1 MTTSD
6 YFAGFIPILN
16 SHRVQLL
23 DQKRL
28 AMQLCSLER
37 RASRIGAKD
46 SILHPPGGHDD
57 CAAVV
62 AGLMTRLVGKPC
74 YVETF
79 EPLRM

>member
-6 YFAGFIPILN
+6 YYSGFLPILN
-16 SHRVQLL
+16 SCRVQLL
-23 DQKRL
+23 DNKRL

-46 SILHPPGGHDD
+46 SISHPPGGHDD

-62 AGLMTRLVGKPC
+62 AGLMTRLVGTRTYEC
-74 YVETF
+74 SF
-79 EPLRM
+79 EPLRI